1 MYIRL
6 YQDWLEKTTFPK
18 GRKAFYQ
25 YNLPAQFTD
34 KKVFRDQLSTRLN
47 HFWESRKDRMW
58 LRLGLVLGTGKDS
71 RKQVNA
77 YKAAG
82 GQLEEVSSNNNIYI
96 NTCCSFLTNY
106 FHL

>member
-1 MYIRL
+1 
-6 YQDWLEKTTFPK
+6 
-18 GRKAFYQ
+18 
-25 YNLPAQFTD
+25 
-34 KKVFRDQLSTRLN
+34 
-47 HFWESRKDRMW
+47 MW